1 MYSSIKI
8 EETLVIKTK
17 LGCFY
22 NNSYSKNENQSS
34 KNEIYSRLLFFW
46 RYSRGEHPLYFLKT
60 REILL

>member
-22 NNSYSKNENQSS
+22 NNSYSKNEN
-34 KNEIYSRLLFFW
+34 
-46 RYSRGEHPLYFLKT
+46 
-60 REILL
+60 